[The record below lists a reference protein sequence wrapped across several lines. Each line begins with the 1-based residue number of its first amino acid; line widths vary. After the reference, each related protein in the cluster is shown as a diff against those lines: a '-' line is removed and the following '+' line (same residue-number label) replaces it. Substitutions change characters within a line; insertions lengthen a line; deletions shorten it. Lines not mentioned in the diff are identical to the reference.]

1 MDATNTRER
10 LLDTAERLF
19 GEKGIRET
27 SLRDITAEAKTNLA
41 AVNYHFGSKEGLLR
55 AVLARRIDPL
65 NQERL
70 RLLDAYELK
79 TGDAPV
85 PLDNILHAFTSPSIN
100 LCYQNPDYMR
110 VVGRILL
117 DPDKAMREMFLS
129 QFKEVARR
137 FLAALSRALPTLPEA
152 EIVWRVSFVIGA
164 EIHTWMHAPNLEFF
178 SEDAL
183 TFADEPDVLER
194 LIAFCAEGM
203 RAPLPRR
210 LKERYES
217 SNGQSRNRK
226 RATQRKESQK

>member
-1 MDATNTRER
+1 MDATHTRER

-19 GEKGIRET
+19 AAKGIRET
-27 SLRDITAEAKTNLA
+27 SLRDITAAAQTNLA

-70 RLLDAYELK
+70 RLLDGYEAQA
-79 TGDAPV
+79 GDAPV
-85 PLDNILHAFTSPSIN
+85 PLEKILHAFTAPSIT
-100 LCYQNPDYMR
+100 LCYQSPDYMR
-110 VVGRILL
+110 LVGRILL
-117 DPDKAMREMFLS
+117 DPDAALREMFLS
-129 QFKEVARR
+129 QFKVVAHR

-164 EIHTWMHAPNLEFF
+164 EIHTWIHSRNLEFF
-178 SEDAL
+178 SADAL
-183 TFADEPDVLER
+183 TFADEQDVLER
-194 LIAFCAEGM
+194 LIAFSVAGM

-217 SNGQSRNRK
+217 TNGQSRHRHRTNP
-226 RATQRKESQK
+226 RKESRK

>member
-19 GEKGIRET
+19 GERGIRET
-27 SLRDITAEAKTNLA
+27 SLRDITAEAQTNLA

-70 RLLDAYELK
+70 RLLDDYETK
-79 TGDAPV
+79 AGGAPV
-85 PLDNILHAFTSPSIN
+85 PLEKILYAFTFPSIN
-100 LCYQNPDYMR
+100 LCYQSPDYMR
-110 VVGRILL
+110 VVGRMLL

-129 QFKEVARR
+129 QFQEVSRR

-152 EIVWRVSFVIGA
+152 EIVWRVSFVVGA
-164 EIHTWMHAPNLEFF
+164 EIHTWIHFPNLEFF

-183 TFADEPDVLER
+183 TFADEQDVLER
-194 LIAFCAEGM
+194 LIAFCAAGM

-210 LKERYES
+210 LRERYRS
-217 SNGQSRNRK
+217 VTVAARHRQRVS
-226 RATQRKESQK
+226 QRKESRK

>member
-1 MDATNTRER
+1 MDVTNTRER

-27 SLRDITAEAKTNLA
+27 SLRDITAEAKANLA

-70 RLLDAYELK
+70 RLLDAYESE

-85 PLDNILHAFTSPSIN
+85 SLDNILHAFTSPSIT
-100 LCYQNPDYMR
+100 LCHKNPAYMR
-110 VVGRILL
+110 VVGRIML

-129 QFKEVARR
+129 QFKVVARR
-137 FLAALSRALPTLPEA
+137 FIAALSRALPTLPEA
-152 EIVWRVSFVIGA
+152 EIVWRINFVIGA
-164 EIHTWMHAPNLEFF
+164 EIHTWIHFANLEFF

-183 TFADEPDVLER
+183 AFADEQDVLER
-194 LIAFCAEGM
+194 LIAFCAAGM

-210 LKERYES
+210 LRERYES
-217 SNGQSRNRK
+217 SNGQRRRRK
-226 RATQRKESQK
+226 RATQRKESRK